1 MPCSGP
7 DLLGQ
12 LGSSVICHTWQNSPA
27 QLFTFL
33 ARRMWF
39 LMFSPDL
46 IQLRFLLR
54 SLPYFQLLAEFQR
67 SLFLTM
73 GRVPETSALFK
84 TMGRATALALVL
96 TMDGVPLAEPV
107 FPGFDVTSLSRLQE
121 SCSSVQEMRTNPSL
135 SVISNPLKTGNILCD
150 ISTGSLSPLV
160 PLQVQCQLFNQ
171 FHILSHPGVRA
182 SRKLIFARFVWLG
195 MSRDVGLSCLPCQR
209 SKMSTHVHSPVPSF
223 QVPTWRFSHVYIDI
237 VKPLPYFL
245 TMMDKT
251 TRGCS
256 LVLHLCRVLCMCI
269 YLDIDL
275 QVWSSSS
282 SHIRPRLSVH
292 PCNLDWS
299 VICFGD
305 FNLHYNLLS
314 SSK

>member
-7 DLLGQ
+7 DLWSARQ
-12 LGSSVICHTWQNSPA
+12 QCHLS
-27 QLFTFL
+27 
-33 ARRMWF
+33 
-39 LMFSPDL
+39 
-46 IQLRFLLR
+46 
-54 SLPYFQLLAEFQR
+54 YLAEFT
-67 SLFLTM
+67 SSIVH
-73 GRVPETSALFK
+73 VPGKKNVVPNVLSRPNPAPIPPKKSALFPIISRVSEESVSNYGQSSRDVRLVK

-96 TMDGVPLAEPV
+96 TMNGVPLAEPV

-209 SKMSTHVHSPVPSF
+209 SKMSNHVHSPVPSF

-299 VICFGD
+299 VVCFGG